1 MVGKPFKSEHL
12 SFEEASMDLAFAKV
26 IAWIE
31 QFLCAPHADLGR
43 DGDVC
48 PFARAAMV
56 KNSVEY
62 FRNES
67 ESVTSLEED
76 IGMHMLDF
84 ADTARANIYSC
95 RIIVPTRL
103 EHAERAVEEVQRRWK
118 PHFVQRHLML
128 GQFFQNCQESGL
140 WNKDF
145 RPLQTPVPLL
155 AIRNMVPTDIAFL
168 YHEKTYVQTYLE
180 KFGKRGTLA
189 LKQFE
194 MTRDEMTRE
203 MSK

>member
-1 MVGKPFKSEHL
+1 MVGEPIKSEHL
-12 SFEEASMDLAFAKV
+12 SFEEASMDLAFSQV

-43 DGDVC
+43 EGDVC

-56 KNSVEY
+56 RNAIEFY
-62 FRNES
+62 RNES
-67 ESVTSLEED
+67 EDIAGLERD
-76 IGMHMLDF
+76 IEMHLSEF
-84 ADTARANIYSC
+84 EEVARANLYSC
-95 RIIVPTRL
+95 RIIVPTRM
-103 EHAERAVEEVQRRWK
+103 EHADRAVAEVQRLWK
-118 PHFVQRHLML
+118 PRFVQKHLML

-168 YHEKTYVQTYLE
+168 YHEKSYVETYME
-180 KFGKRGTLA
+180 KFGKRGSLA

-194 MTRDEMTRE
+194 MTREAA
-203 MSK
+203 K